1 MNERN
6 TRRLFWLAVL
16 IIVLGVLKFTGHLG

>member
-6 TRRLFWLAVL
+6 TRRLFWLALL
-16 IIVLGVLKFTGHLG
+16 ILVLGGLKLTGHLG

>member
-6 TRRLFWLAVL
+6 TRRLLWLGVL
-16 IIVLGVLKFTGHLG
+16 ILVLSVLKFTGHLG

>member
-1 MNERN
+1 MTERN